1 MSGFRGEGIVQPIIQ
16 RMIFDA
22 ADSLMQIL
30 IIVTELLQLGYF
42 FIQEL
47 IFHLENRLF
56 YSFVGFFHLLNRILD
71 FLLKKQ
77 TQPILDLL
85 LNGFKFE
92 LCFAGCALA
101 LSLGLRDGDVGVEE
115 EDFVDLV
122 GIGVKDRVCKIFK
135 ALVACLQGISL
146 KVGVV
151 QCRFEPLR
159 TKVALELIGFDIVLL
174 PHVFSSLKSS

>member
-1 MSGFRGEGIVQPIIQ
+1 
-16 RMIFDA
+16 MIFDA

-101 LSLGLRDGDVGVEE
+101 LSLGLRDGDVGVE
-115 EDFVDLV
+115 D
-122 GIGVKDRVCKIFK
+122 GVPG
-135 ALVACLQGISL
+135 A
-146 KVGVV
+146 VV
-151 QCRFEPLR
+151 
-159 TKVALELIGFDIVLL
+159 TGMDG
-174 PHVFSSLKSS
+174 